1 MLLTMGNL
9 ANTYSHLG
17 KHQTAKE
24 LSVIVLEKQKQLLG
38 DNHPNTLCTMGNL
51 AITYS
56 DLGKHQEAKELS
68 VIVLE
73 KQKQLL
79 GDNHP
84 DTLRTI
90 GNLAIIQRRLRIFKQ
105 YCKVM

>member
-1 MLLTMGNL
+1 
-9 ANTYSHLG
+9 
-17 KHQTAKE
+17 
-24 LSVIVLEKQKQLLG
+24 
-38 DNHPNTLCTMGNL
+38 
-51 AITYS
+51 
-56 DLGKHQEAKELS
+56 
-68 VIVLE
+68 VLE